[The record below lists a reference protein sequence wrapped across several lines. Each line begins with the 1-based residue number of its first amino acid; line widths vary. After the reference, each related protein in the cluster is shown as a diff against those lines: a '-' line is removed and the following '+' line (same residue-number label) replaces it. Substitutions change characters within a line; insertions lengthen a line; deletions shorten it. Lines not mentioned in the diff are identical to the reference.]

1 MLFIKIGIIGLSVHY
16 IPFEPN
22 SLVFIIFSPG
32 KIDEALHSGIKTD
45 LAFGSWESSG
55 EMPSAE
61 L

>member
-32 KIDEALHSGIKTD
+32 KIDEALHSGIKNR
-45 LAFGSWESSG
+45 FGFWELG
-55 EMPSAE
+55 KFW
-61 L
+61 